1 MTKRIMV
8 DPGHGGYKQQGG
20 DPGAVN
26 GGLYEAAAT
35 LAIGKMLREELD
47 ALGFDVIMTRDV
59 DKSVSLSERCKLS
72 NDAEVDLFVSIH
84 CNSAATAEAHGIE
97 TFHATTCSATAK
109 EAAARVQARM
119 VDATGARDRGVK
131 SAAYY
136 VLKHTKAPAI
146 LVETGFISSETE
158 KKKLFK
164 SSYQRALAEAIAAG
178 IADTLG

>member
-1 MTKRIMV
+1 MTNNKLIIC
-8 DPGHGGYKQQGG
+8 DPGHGGT
-20 DPGAVN
+20 DPGATN
-26 GGLYEAAAT
+26 GGLYEKAAT
-35 LAIGKMLREELD
+35 LAIGKMLREELE
-47 ALGFDVIMTRDV
+47 ARGYAVKMTRDT
-59 DKSVSLSERCKLS
+59 DKTLTLAERCRIS
-72 NDAEVDLFVSIH
+72 NEAGAALFVSIH
-84 CNSAATAEAHGIE
+84 CNSASNAEAHGIE